1 MTFSS
6 NGTYTAGTQQSNL
19 VINNYLQTPLNNLT
33 QYPKAD
39 YSFPIKYQLLTPPLS
54 QIQQDFYT
62 FVINSLYFV
71 LPGLSTLKKDLYNNE
86 LPYELYL
93 AQFKV

>member
-1 MTFSS
+1 MLDS
-6 NGTYTAGTQQSNL
+6 
-19 VINNYLQTPLNNLT
+19 YLQAPLNNLT

-39 YSFPIKYQLLTPPLS
+39 YSFAIKYQLLTPPLS

-62 FVINSLYFV
+62 FVINSLYFA
-71 LPGLSTLKKDLYNNE
+71 LPGLSALKTNLYQNE
-86 LPYELYL
+86 LPYELAY